1 MSPGFFFESLVK
13 EVSAPPGQPA
23 SFQFQLTNPG
33 SEREIRV
40 EPATLTQERNGSIT
54 YDPDAD
60 PSDSITFQ
68 TPTEFT
74 VGSGQTFTIEG
85 TINSVQEAGAQ
96 QYYGVFVYDQGRP
109 VTVNQGGSS
118 DARIQVNYVTRYLL
132 RVELSVSGVAFEN
145 FDALTIQESGLRS
158 RDGQAYAYAVL
169 RNDLN
174 AVVDLKLQAQL
185 RKKEDRPLGRPFFLH
200 LPVSASDPEPER
212 YRSSILP
219 GATVLLRRKVPEPVL
234 PGTYQM
240 DLSVLHENRTVKQD
254 TLEVKV
260 KEGQF
265 PAQNNVVSRIVSDVT
280 VKPSQIAFSR
290 RPKGDRIQSIKV
302 VNRSDQEINI
312 SLAAHERGD
321 ESKELSW
328 LTYRPKSFPVPAGQS
343 RSVFMSA
350 SGGSDQ
356 GHAYG
361 FLEVTVDPTETLA
374 GGKRKFPISFLSKD
388 ELNVSLETKKLQ
400 KNTVGSSPALTL
412 PVKNTGNVHLNVR
425 ATMTIETDFG
435 DDVKVDGGFGQW
447 ILPGDT
453 GQVHFRL
460 EKIPPEGS
468 YPVQI
473 TLKPGHGQKPIT
485 LERTL
490 DVK

>member
-185 RKKEDRPLGRPFFLH
+185 RKKRGP
-200 LPVSASDPEPER
+200 SA
-212 YRSSILP
+212 
-219 GATVLLRRKVPEPVL
+219 GATVFPPLTGFGIGS
-234 PGTYQM
+234 GTGA
-240 DLSVLHENRTVKQD
+240 LS
-254 TLEVKV
+254 
-260 KEGQF
+260 
-265 PAQNNVVSRIVSDVT
+265 
-280 VKPSQIAFSR
+280 
-290 RPKGDRIQSIKV
+290 IQHFAGS
-302 VNRSDQEINI
+302 NRSPSEKGARTGVARHLSDGPLR
-312 SLAAHERGD
+312 SAR
-321 ESKELSW
+321 ESN
-328 LTYRPKSFPVPAGQS
+328 G
-343 RSVFMSA
+343 
-350 SGGSDQ
+350 
-356 GHAYG
+356 
-361 FLEVTVDPTETLA
+361 
-374 GGKRKFPISFLSKD
+374 
-388 ELNVSLETKKLQ
+388 
-400 KNTVGSSPALTL
+400 
-412 PVKNTGNVHLNVR
+412 
-425 ATMTIETDFG
+425 
-435 DDVKVDGGFGQW
+435 
-447 ILPGDT
+447 
-453 GQVHFRL
+453 
-460 EKIPPEGS
+460 
-468 YPVQI
+468 
-473 TLKPGHGQKPIT
+473 
-485 LERTL
+485 
-490 DVK
+490 